1 MIRSTKHRL
10 GAVAVGLSAVLALAA
25 CSSSDSGETAA
36 SEEVTEAATA
46 EASTEAS
53 AEESAADTCVL
64 PSEINLVSITDLTG
78 PAAFAGTSAEAGEQ
92 LAAKEITES
101 GYLGEGVTLTIDTK
115 DSAGSPD
122 TAAADFSAAA
132 ADSSIPAILGPISS
146 GQAVAVAPLVEK
158 SMVPTV
164 FTQAGSPGVVIGDY
178 TFRMTPPMG
187 SFYPSISSL
196 LTDRGIKTMSIM
208 YNNASPTII
217 DIAETTLP
225 ALGQELGF
233 EVLSSTGVAGDTQDL
248 TAPMKKIA
256 DENPDAVALLLI
268 GAQNPTAM
276 TQLRQAGIGEDTL
289 VIGNMGAG
297 GGSLAAAGA
306 DGVGMYWP
314 TIFNLAQTEPS
325 TQEFIAKYEAEYGEA
340 PLLYAPERYDSVY
353 LIANAIK
360 AACSTDREAVRAE
373 MGNLVSTG
381 FTGAMGDLTFE
392 GNDLRLPGKI
402 VMWDG
407 EAEVLVD

>member
-1 MIRSTKHRL
+1 MIRSTKHRV

-25 CSSSDSGETAA
+25 CSSSDSGDSAA
-36 SEEVTEAATA
+36 SEEVTEAASA
-46 EASTEAS
+46 EAT
-53 AEESAADTCVL
+53 AEESAAETCVL
-64 PSEINLVSITDLTG
+64 PSEIKLVSITDLTG

-92 LAAKEITES
+92 LAAKEITET

-122 TAAADFSAAA
+122 TAAADFTAAA
-132 ADSSIPAILGPISS
+132 ADASIPAVLGPISS

-158 SMVPTV
+158 SKVPTV

-196 LTDRGIKTMSIM
+196 LEERGIKSMSIM

-225 ALGQELGF
+225 ALGEELGF

-373 MGNLVSTG
+373 IAAQTSTG
-381 FTGAMGDLTFE
+381 FTGAMGNLSFE

>member
-46 EASTEAS
+46 EAS
-53 AEESAADTCVL
+53 AEESAAEACVL
-64 PSEINLVSITDLTG
+64 PSEIKLVSITDLTG

-92 LAAKEITES
+92 LAAKEITET

-132 ADSSIPAILGPISS
+132 ADSSIPAVLGPISS

-196 LTDRGIKTMSIM
+196 LTERGIKTMSIM

-225 ALGQELGF
+225 ALGEELGF

-276 TQLRQAGIGEDTL
+276 TQLRQAGIGEETL
-289 VIGNMGAG
+289 IIGNMGAG
-297 GGSLAAAGA
+297 GGSLSAAGA

-314 TIFNLAQTEPS
+314 TIFNLAQTDPS

-373 MGNLVSTG
+373 MGALTSAG

>member
-1 MIRSTKHRL
+1 MFRSSKRRL
-10 GAVAVGLSAVLALAA
+10 GVAAVGLSAALALAA
-25 CSSSDSGETAA
+25 CSSGDSGDSAA
-36 SEEVTEAATA
+36 SEETTA
-46 EASTEAS
+46 EETAAAETT
-53 AEESAADTCVL
+53 AEETAEDSCEL
-64 PSEINLVSITDLTG
+64 PSEITLLSITDLTG
-78 PAAFAGTSAEAGEQ
+78 PAAFAGTSAEAGEK
-92 LAAKEITES
+92 LAAKEITET

-115 DSAGSPD
+115 DSAGSPE
-122 TAAADFSAAA
+122 TAAADFAAAA
-132 ADSSIPAILGPISS
+132 ADASIPAVLGPVSS
-146 GQAVAVAPLVEK
+146 GQAVAVAPLAED
-158 SMVPTV
+158 SQVPTV

-178 TFRMTPPMG
+178 TFRMTPPMA
-187 SFYPSISSL
+187 SFYPSIGSL
-196 LTDRGIKTMSIM
+196 LTERGVKTMSIM

-217 DIAETTLP
+217 DIAEQTLP
-225 ALGQELGF
+225 AMGEELGF

-289 VIGNMGAG
+289 ILGNMGAG

-306 DGVGMYWP
+306 DGVGMHWP
-314 TIFNLAQTEPS
+314 TIFNLAQDVPS
-325 TQEFIAKYEAEYGEA
+325 TQEFIAKYEAEYGEP

-353 LIANAIK
+353 LIADAIK
-360 AACSTDREAVRAE
+360 RSCSTDRAAVQAAMAE
-373 MGNLVSTG
+373 IVSEG

-402 VMWDG
+402 VVWDG
-407 EAEVLVD
+407 ESEVLVP

>member
-1 MIRSTKHRL
+1 MIKSTKRSL

-25 CSSSDSGETAA
+25 CSSSDSEETAA
-36 SEEVTEAATA
+36 SETASA
-46 EASTEAS
+46 EAT
-53 AEESAADTCVL
+53 AEESAAEAACEL
-64 PSEINLVSITDLTG
+64 PSEIKLASITDLTG
-78 PAAFAGTSAEAGEQ
+78 PAAFAGTSARDGEQ
-92 LAAKEITES
+92 LAAKEITET

-122 TAAADFSAAA
+122 TAAADFTAAA
-132 ADSSIPAILGPISS
+132 ADSSIPAVLGPVSS
-146 GQAVAVAPLVEK
+146 GQAVAVAPLAEK
-158 SMVPTV
+158 SAVPTV

-187 SFYPSISSL
+187 SFYPSIGSL
-196 LTDRGIKTMSIM
+196 LTERGIKTMSIM

-225 ALGQELGF
+225 AMGQELGF

-289 VIGNMGAG
+289 IIGNMGAG

-314 TIFNLAQTEPS
+314 TIFNLAQTDPS
-325 TQEFIAKYEAEYGEA
+325 TQEFITKYEAEYGQP

-360 AACSTDREAVRAE
+360 NACSTDREAVRAE
-373 MGNLVSTG
+373 MAAIAGAG

-402 VMWDG
+402 VLWDG
-407 EAEVLVD
+407 ESEVLVD